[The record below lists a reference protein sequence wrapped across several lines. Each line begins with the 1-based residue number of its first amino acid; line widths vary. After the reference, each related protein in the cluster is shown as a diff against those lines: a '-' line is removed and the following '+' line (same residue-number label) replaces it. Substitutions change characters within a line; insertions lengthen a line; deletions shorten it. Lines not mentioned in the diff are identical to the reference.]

1 MIEAVLAV
9 AKDNAWLLVVF
20 AVALLP
26 WRIR

>member
-1 MIEAVLAV
+1 MIEAVLAM
-9 AKDNAWLLVVF
+9 AQDNAWLMVVF